1 VQDSDVSSAEE
12 SKVEEAAV
20 AESQEEIVEDT
31 SQDDELDKRIQR
43 ANKEAAKF
51 RVEKKE
57 VETKYNDL
65 IDNLGKALGFV
76 EESEGSN
83 AESLAEE
90 VAKLQTENKNLKLMQ
105 AFNNVVSAEGADEE
119 LTWSYLMAMGGL
131 TDLDA
136 DDPELKDKLGEMITK
151 AVEVKPNLKANASPS
166 VAKKSGIDMSNDNQP
181 LDTESRIRQLEADK
195 NLKEARKLKS
205 QRLYELAKDNN

>member
-1 VQDSDVSSAEE
+1 MAEEKSEQVQDSDVSSAEE

-119 LTWSYLMAMGGL
+119 LTWSYLMAMGG
-131 TDLDA
+131 
-136 DDPELKDKLGEMITK
+136 
-151 AVEVKPNLKANASPS
+151 
-166 VAKKSGIDMSNDNQP
+166 
-181 LDTESRIRQLEADK
+181 
-195 NLKEARKLKS
+195 
-205 QRLYELAKDNN
+205 